1 MLRMVPLPR
10 FAGEEFPLLH
20 IMTETLGRSRI
31 RTGWPV
37 ALLAAPLILFLA
49 IIYVWPV
56 GSLLTASVTEPSWGD
71 QNFRQ
76 LVASGIYGHVFW
88 LTFKLSFIV
97 TAATLLLAY
106 PVAYYLTVTSS
117 RVGLWLMFLILVPS
131 WTSVLVRSFG
141 WMILL
146 GRHGVVNAL
155 LSRTHLT
162 EQPLQLMFNT
172 GTVEVAMIAILLPFM
187 ILPLYSAMRAID
199 PTLVPASRG
208 LGANPLQA
216 FWRIYLP
223 LSRPGIVTG
232 TSIVFVLSLG
242 FFITPALL
250 GGTRDI
256 TVAMLILQQFDALLN
271 WGFGAALSAVLL
283 AVALLALV
291 LFGWLLRQ
299 NPGMQGRT

>member
-1 MLRMVPLPR
+1 MNQ
-10 FAGEEFPLLH
+10 A
-20 IMTETLGRSRI
+20 LGHSRI

-56 GSLLTASVTEPSWGD
+56 GSLLTASVTEPRWGV

-88 LTFKLSFIV
+88 LTFKLSVIV

-117 RVGLWLMFLILVPS
+117 RVGRWLMFLILVPS

-155 LSRTHLT
+155 LSGIHLT

-208 LGANPLQA
+208 LGANPVQA

-299 NPGMQGRT
+299 NPGMRGRT